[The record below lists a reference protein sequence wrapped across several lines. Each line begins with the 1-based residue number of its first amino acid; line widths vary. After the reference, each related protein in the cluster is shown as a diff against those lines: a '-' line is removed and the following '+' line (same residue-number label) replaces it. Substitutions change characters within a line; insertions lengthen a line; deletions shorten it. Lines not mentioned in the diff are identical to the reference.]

1 MENTSQNQ
9 KDNEEECGD
18 TCTLNASI
26 GVALQICK
34 TAGVPYEDI
43 EQDVLD
49 AKITVQE
56 ALDEIKKRLPSQFEV
71 GLVEEV
77 EKITK
82 ERLEELEKKAEK
94 KPECVSVFVKMQME
108 KNIDKL
114 VEGREKALE
123 TAPPNSKFAEGT
135 KKLIENLKESKKA
148 VENLPTCEAE

>member
-1 MENTSQNQ
+1 VENTSQNP
-9 KDNEEECGD
+9 KDKEECGD
-18 TCTLNASI
+18 KCTLNAGI
-26 GVALQICK
+26 GVALQICR
-34 TAGVPYEDI
+34 TAGVPCDDI
-43 EQDVLD
+43 QQDVLD

-82 ERLEELEKKAEK
+82 ERLQELEEK
-94 KPECVSVFVKMQME
+94 SECVSVFVKMQME

-123 TAPPNSKFAEGT
+123 TAPPNGKFAEGT
-135 KKLIENLKESKKA
+135 KQLIQNLKESKKA
-148 VENLPTCEAE
+148 IEDQPTCEAE